1 MSSLEKKYQVK
12 PGNYYD
18 GVRKDILYLVPKFS
32 KRVLEIGCGN
42 ADTLSYL
49 KINGYCEWTCGVD
62 LFPEAIE
69 SAKGKVDELYQGSIE
84 EMRLPIENSSID
96 MILCLDVLEHLVNPD
111 KVIAY
116 LHTLLN
122 QNGVIIASIPNVRH
136 LSVVLPLVFQNKWE
150 YKNGGVLD
158 NTHLKFFVK
167 DTAIQ
172 MMTSSGLKV
181 VDVGFNLG
189 GVGGKINLFTFGLIK
204 SFCILQYLI
213 KVSR

>member
-1 MSSLEKKYQVK
+1 MNTLEENYQVK
-12 PGNYYD
+12 PSNYYD

-42 ADTLSYL
+42 ADTLAYL
-49 KINGYCEWTCGVD
+49 RVNGYCEWTCGVD

-69 SAKGKVDELYQGSIE
+69 SAQGKVDELYQCSIE
-84 EMRLPIENSSID
+84 EMHLPVAASSID

-122 QNGVIIASIPNVRH
+122 RDGVIIASVPNVRH
-136 LSVVLPLVFQNKWE
+136 LSVVLPLVFQNKWN
-150 YKNGGVLD
+150 YKSGGVLD
-158 NTHLKFFVK
+158 NTHLRFFVK
-167 DTAIQ
+167 DSAVQ
-172 MMTSSGLKV
+172 MMTSSGLKLI
-181 VDVGFNLG
+181 DVGFNLG
-189 GVGGKINLFTFGLIK
+189 GVGKKINLFTFGLIK
-204 SFCILQYLI
+204 SFCTLQYLI